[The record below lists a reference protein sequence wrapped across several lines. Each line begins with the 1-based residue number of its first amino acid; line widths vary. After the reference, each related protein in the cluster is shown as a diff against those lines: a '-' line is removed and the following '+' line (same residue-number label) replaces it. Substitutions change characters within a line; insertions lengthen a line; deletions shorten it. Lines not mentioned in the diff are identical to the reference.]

1 MNKFFSQQKTL
12 SNFAKRKFLKR
23 NYTQQ
28 NQAFTLLELAVV
40 LMLIGII
47 VGGIMQGANLV
58 TSSRLASAR
67 SLTSKSP
74 IGNISG
80 LIGWYESSSKN
91 SVLVTQAI
99 DSTNISE
106 WSDISPSSIINKKNK
121 LTKTSNSNI
130 TFSIASINKIP
141 AINFKN
147 NEKISLN
154 NFYQGS
160 LNRATI
166 CVVFRPNFTPSSN
179 PAVLVDSY
187 FNQSSF
193 SLAIKNNAVNLNAGI
208 DVNTS
213 TASNSAN
220 FINGRDY
227 ILCSV
232 FNGSQSGVYVNDAI
246 NLTGGSLINAGSN
259 FMNGL
264 TIGSD
269 RNGSNAFSG
278 LIAEVIIFNRPLKI
292 QERRDVM
299 LYLAKKYRVNIVS

>member
-12 SNFAKRKFLKR
+12 SNFPKKNRG
-23 NYTQQ
+23 
-28 NQAFTLLELAVV
+28 FTLLELAVV

-47 VGGIMQGANLV
+47 VGGVMQGANLI

-67 SLTSKSP
+67 SLTSKAP

-80 LIGWYESSSKN
+80 LVAWYESSSKN
-91 SVLVTQAI
+91 SFLATQAI
-99 DSTNISE
+99 DSASISE
-106 WSDISPSSIINKKNK
+106 WGDISPSSIINKKNK
-121 LTKTSNSNI
+121 LTKTANANV
-130 TFSIASINKIP
+130 TFGIASINKIP
-141 AINFKN
+141 ALNFKN

-179 PAVLVDSY
+179 PVVLVDSY

-193 SLAIKNNAVNLNAGI
+193 SLAIKNNSVNLNAGI
-208 DVNTS
+208 DANTS

-220 FINGRDY
+220 FVNGRDY
-227 ILCSV
+227 ILCSI
-232 FNGSQSGVYVNDAI
+232 FNGSQSGVYVNNALS
-246 NLTGGSLINAGSN
+246 LTGGGNISAGAN
-259 FMNGL
+259 VMNGL

-269 RNGSNAFSG
+269 RSGSNAFNG
-278 LIAEVIIFNRPLKI
+278 LIAEVIIFNRPLKL

-299 LYLAKKYRVNIVS
+299 IYLAKKYRINIVS

>member
-12 SNFAKRKFLKR
+12 SNFPKKNRG
-23 NYTQQ
+23 
-28 NQAFTLLELAVV
+28 FTLLELAVV

-47 VGGIMQGANLV
+47 VGGVMQGANLI

-67 SLTSKSP
+67 SLTSKAP

-80 LIGWYESSSKN
+80 LVAWYESSSKN
-91 SVLVTQAI
+91 SFLAIQAI
-99 DSTNISE
+99 DSASISE
-106 WSDISPSSIINKKNK
+106 WCDISPSSIINKKNK
-121 LTKTSNSNI
+121 LTKTANANV

-141 AINFKN
+141 AVNFKN

-179 PAVLVDSY
+179 PVVLVDSY

-193 SLAIKNNAVNLNAGI
+193 SLAIKNNAINLNAGI
-208 DVNTS
+208 DANTS

-220 FINGRDY
+220 FVNGRDY
-227 ILCSV
+227 ILCSI
-232 FNGSQSGVYVNDAI
+232 FNGSQSGVYVNNALS
-246 NLTGGSLINAGSN
+246 LTGGGNISSGSN
-259 FMNGL
+259 VMNGL

-269 RNGSNAFSG
+269 RNGSNAFNG
-278 LIAEVIIFNRPLKI
+278 LIAEVIIFNRPLKL

-299 LYLAKKYRVNIVS
+299 IYLAKKYRINIVS

>member
-12 SNFAKRKFLKR
+12 SNFPKKNRG
-23 NYTQQ
+23 
-28 NQAFTLLELAVV
+28 FTLLELAVV

-47 VGGIMQGANLV
+47 VGGVMQGANLI

-67 SLTSKSP
+67 SLTSKAP

-80 LIGWYESSSKN
+80 LVAWYESSSKN
-91 SVLVTQAI
+91 SFLATQAI
-99 DSTNISE
+99 DSASISE

-121 LTKTSNSNI
+121 LTKTPNTNV
-130 TFSIASINKIP
+130 TFGIASINKIP
-141 AINFKN
+141 ALNFKN

-187 FNQSSF
+187 FNQNQF
-193 SLAIKNNAVNLNAGI
+193 SLAIKNNAINLNAGI

-227 ILCSV
+227 VICGI
-232 FNGSQSGVYVNDAI
+232 FNNSQSGAYVNNALI
-246 NLTGGSLINAGSN
+246 LAGGGNISAGTN
-259 FMNGL
+259 VMNGL

-269 RNGSNAFSG
+269 RNGSNAFNG
-278 LIAEVIIFNRPLKI
+278 LISEVIIFNRPLKL

-299 LYLAKKYRVNIVS
+299 IYLAKKYRINIVS

>member
-12 SNFAKRKFLKR
+12 SNFPKKNR
-23 NYTQQ
+23 
-28 NQAFTLLELAVV
+28 AFTLLELAVV

-47 VGGIMQGANLV
+47 VGGVMQGANLI

-67 SLTSKSP
+67 SLTSKAP

-80 LIGWYESSSKN
+80 LVAWYESSSKN
-91 SVLVTQAI
+91 SFLATQAI
-99 DSTNISE
+99 DSASISE
-106 WSDISPSSIINKKNK
+106 WNDISPSSIINKKNK
-121 LTKTSNSNI
+121 LTKTANANV

-141 AINFKN
+141 ALNFKN

-187 FNQSSF
+187 FNQNQF
-193 SLAIKNNAVNLNAGI
+193 SLAIKNNAINLNAGI
-208 DVNTS
+208 DTNTS

-227 ILCSV
+227 VICGI
-232 FNGSQSGVYVNDAI
+232 FNNSQSGAYVNNA
-246 NLTGGSLINAGSN
+246 LSLAGGGNISAGTN
-259 FMNGL
+259 VMNGL

-269 RNGSNAFSG
+269 RNGSNAFNG
-278 LIAEVIIFNRPLKI
+278 LISEVIIFNRPLKL

-299 LYLAKKYRVNIVS
+299 IYLAKKYRINIVS